1 MEGKAFIRE
10 VAQRIACD
18 EQRAEAITFVVFQE
32 LRERL
37 TALEGS
43 HLAAQMPDALKK
55 LWTSHEKSHQP
66 VRRVH
71 AAEFIGDVRKIASLP
86 DDAEARRAVIV
97 VFAELQKMV
106 GSANALEGEAWQVM
120 SQLPK
125 DLKKLWLEAAGN
137 TAA

>member
-1 MEGKAFIRE
+1 MEKRAFIRE
-10 VAQRIACD
+10 VARRIASD
-18 EQRAEAITFVVFQE
+18 EKRAEAITFVVFQE
-32 LRERL
+32 LRESL
-37 TALEGS
+37 TPHEGS

-55 LWTSHEKSHQP
+55 MWTSVEKPEQP

-86 DDAEARRAVIV
+86 DDDEARRAVIA

-106 GSANALEGEAWQVM
+106 GSANALEGEAWHVM

-125 DLKKLWLEAAGN
+125 DLKKLWLEAAEN